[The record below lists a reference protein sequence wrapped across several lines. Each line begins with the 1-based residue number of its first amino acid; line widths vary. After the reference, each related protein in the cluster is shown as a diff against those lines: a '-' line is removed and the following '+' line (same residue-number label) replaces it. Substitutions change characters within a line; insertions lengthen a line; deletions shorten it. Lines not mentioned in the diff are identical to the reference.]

1 MTCLG
6 TMWNSHIPNTGTV
19 IQEIITRSKN
29 HHGTEVLISF
39 NKWDI
44 FGNLLR
50 QTSTKTMTYCPLYF
64 TELQKYV
71 LGQYTLCLSKIMIN
85 ACWRTKSNVRT
96 LYIYKN
102 CNWGNVCIN
111 TIQRRLHVFES
122 KLIKVL
128 RNIPDTLYKTWIT
141 ILIILLFIIK
151 FIKYCVGI

>member
-1 MTCLG
+1 MRVDALNQ
-6 TMWNSHIPNTGTV
+6 MYEH
-19 IQEIITRSKN
+19 
-29 HHGTEVLISF
+29 
-39 NKWDI
+39 
-44 FGNLLR
+44 
-50 QTSTKTMTYCPLYF
+50 
-64 TELQKYV
+64 
-71 LGQYTLCLSKIMIN
+71 
-85 ACWRTKSNVRT
+85 
-96 LYIYKN
+96 YIYIKN